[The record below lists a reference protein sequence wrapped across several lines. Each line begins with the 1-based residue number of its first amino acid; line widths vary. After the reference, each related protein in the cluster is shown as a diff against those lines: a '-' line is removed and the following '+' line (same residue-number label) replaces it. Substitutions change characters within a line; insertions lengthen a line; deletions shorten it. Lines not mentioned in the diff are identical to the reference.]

1 MAENSAMSR
10 PSAAFDVAI
19 SRMASLAIAWK
30 QREKSPNFPLPRELR
45 DQIYQYLLHSDYT
58 RVERKRKHPN
68 GTGETNYLFERKG
81 YKFHT
86 NVLAV
91 NSAIH
96 DEAQDYLY
104 KNNIFVIASADWL
117 DASGGSFF
125 TVNSYLPIVTESKA
139 ARMKHH
145 SLRMHVAK
153 NFTAITTATQS
164 CLLLWKDL
172 DALIVTLRTQVSQ
185 RLGLALMMEDNL
197 TSPSAMFNVLG
208 MNEHES
214 NGAMP
219 CRFKVQFLDTP
230 WRKQDAN
237 TLTQRN
243 VLDSLR
249 EFNCT
254 GMRVTFDGV
263 LPEHIDHAERV
274 KNTMG
279 AVLISPLALD
289 WLHLDTYY
297 KKKALADKAVCAGEL
312 GLAEIAYKILYVD
325 MSRHIRAQQLT
336 SADWPTRTPLNVL
349 RLDVL
354 LTLYYLELKLDRFTK
369 REDRTVT
376 KRLTETM
383 AEFEHQSTAGK
394 TFDSSIADLLRSLKG
409 ACRHF
414 ILLEELYGEESR
426 RFEPTLTVNRLV
438 KKSSTCVHLPYNS
451 YDLAILSQVPNQKAP
466 ARKHLPKEKCSVF
479 MLEPQCFNFHQMPA
493 VPKKPDYV
501 VGMQIF
507 QVLRNLDDAT
517 KKSVKSIERQLGPN
531 ATDWE

>member
-10 PSAAFDVAI
+10 PSAAFDVAV
-19 SRMASLAIAWK
+19 SRMASLAIAWR
-30 QREKSPNFPLPRELR
+30 QREKRPNFPLPRELR

-58 RVERKRKHPN
+58 RVERKWKDPN
-68 GTGETNYLFERKG
+68 ATGETNDLFERKD
-81 YKFHT
+81 YRFHT
-86 NVLAV
+86 NILAV
-91 NSAIH
+91 NHAIH
-96 DEAQDYLY
+96 DEAQDYLH
-104 KNNIFVIASADWL
+104 
-117 DASGGSFF
+117 GGSFF
-125 TVNSYLPIVTESKA
+125 TVNSYLQIVTESKA

-153 NFTAITTATQS
+153 SFTAATQY
-164 CLLLWKDL
+164 CLLLLKDL

-197 TSPSAMFNVLG
+197 TSSSARFNVLG

-230 WRKQDAN
+230 WRKQDAD

-263 LPEHIDHAERV
+263 LPEHVDHAERV

-312 GLAEIAYKILYVD
+312 GLAEIAYKILDVD

-369 REDRTVT
+369 REDGTVT
-376 KRLTETM
+376 KRLTDTM
-383 AEFEHQSTAGK
+383 AEFEHQSTTGK

-414 ILLEELYGEESR
+414 ILLKEPYGEESR
-426 RFEPTLTVNRLV
+426 RTEPTLAVSRLV
-438 KKSSTCVHLPYNS
+438 RKFSTCVHLPYNS
-451 YDLAILSQVPNQKAP
+451 YDLAILSQVQNQKAP
-466 ARKHLPKEKCSVF
+466 ARKHLPKKKCSVF

-493 VPKKPDYV
+493 VPKKLDYV
-501 VGMQIF
+501 VGMQNL

-517 KKSVKSIERQLGPN
+517 KNSVNSIERQLGPN
-531 ATDWE
+531 TTNWD